1 MKYLFLSLTMI
12 VSTYAFADSVERKVL
27 NDFSFIPLT
36 HKSQT
41 VHELHYPGMVG
52 DRRGNN
58 PDCLVLLTENVI
70 NEAGELG
77 KRLAEKLILVN
88 GPGVLFNHLDFEKLR
103 VEVINN
109 QVVFKITDLG
119 KYVTGVLIKTKSLKS
134 FQSEINEIYQGKSGL
149 VILQMSRG
157 CKIASEF

>member
-12 VSTYAFADSVERKVL
+12 VSTYAFADSAERNYL
-27 NDFSFIPLT
+27 HDFSFIPLT

-41 VHELHYPGMVG
+41 VHDLGYPGMG
-52 DRRGNN
+52 DGRNDN

-70 NEAGELG
+70 NEAEELG

-88 GPGVLFNHLDFEKLR
+88 GPGVLFNRLGFEKKLR

-109 QVVFKITDLG
+109 RVVFKITDLG

-134 FQSEINEIYQGKSGL
+134 FQSEINEIYQGRSGL
-149 VILQMSRG
+149 VMLQMSRG